1 MNVLGEN
8 KMISRRAVL
17 TTGLFAATTGTLA
30 RPYVARAAA
39 KEIKIGNTMP
49 YSGPASSYGVIGRT
63 ESAFFKMIN
72 DQGGVD
78 GQKVDFIS
86 LDDGYSPPKTV
97 EDIRQLVE
105 EDHVD
110 FCFQTLGTPPNS
122 AIAPYLNRKK
132 VPQLFVGSGAS
143 KWSDYKKYPW
153 TMGWQPN
160 YRTEA
165 QIYTKYMLQSVKDLK
180 LGILYQNDDFGKD
193 YPTGVR
199 DILGDKWDK
208 IVVKNASYETTD
220 ATIDSQIAEIQGAG
234 ANVLLV
240 AAIPKFAAQS
250 IDKVYDL
257 NWKPVFFMTNVA
269 VSVGTVMRPAGPE
282 KSIGVISTQYLKD
295 PTDPAW
301 KDDEGM
307 KVWRAFMAKYNPSG
321 DTTDAATTFAYGISL
336 TMMQVLKQCKGD
348 YSRPNVM
355 HQAENLHDVVNP
367 ILLPG
372 IKMNTGPTDHRPI
385 KEMQLQRWDGKTW
398 VRFGSLIQGAN
409 V

>member
-1 MNVLGEN
+1 
-8 KMISRRAVL
+8 MISRRAVL
-17 TTGLFAATTGTLA
+17 TTGLAAATTGALA

-39 KEIKIGNTMP
+39 TEIKIGNTMP

-63 ESAFFKMIN
+63 ESAFFKMVN
-72 DQGGVD
+72 EQGGVD
-78 GQKVDFIS
+78 GHKINFIS

-132 VPQLFVGSGAS
+132 IPQLFVGSGAS

-165 QIYTKYMLQSVKDLK
+165 QIYTKYMLQTVKDPK

-208 IVVKNASYETTD
+208 IVVRNASYETTD
-220 ATIDSQIAEIQGAG
+220 ATIDSQIAELQSAG

-240 AAIPKFAAQS
+240 AGIPKFAAQS
-250 IDKVYDL
+250 I
-257 NWKPVFFMTNVA
+257 A
-269 VSVGTVMRPAGPE
+269 IGTVMRPAGPE
-282 KSIGVISTQYLKD
+282 KAVGMISTQYLKD

-321 DTTDAATTFAYGISL
+321 DTTDAATAFAYGISL

-348 YSRPNVM
+348 YSPANVM
-355 HQAENLHDVVNP
+355 QQAQNLHDVVNP
-367 ILLPG
+367 IVLPG
-372 IKMNTGPTDHRPI
+372 IKMNTSPTDHRPI
-385 KEMQLQRWDGKTW
+385 KEMQLQKWDGKTW
-398 VRFGSLIQGAN
+398 VRFGGLIEGAN

>member
-1 MNVLGEN
+1 
-8 KMISRRAVL
+8 MINRRAVL
-17 TTGLFAATTGTLA
+17 TTGLAAATTGALG

-39 KEIKIGNTMP
+39 NEIKIGNTMP
-49 YSGPASSYGVIGRT
+49 YSGPASSYSVIGRT
-63 ESAFFKMIN
+63 ESAFFKMLN
-72 DQGGVD
+72 EQGGVD
-78 GQKVDFIS
+78 GHKVDFIS

-97 EDIRQLVE
+97 EDVRQLIE

-110 FCFQTLGTPPNS
+110 FCFQNLGTPCNS

-132 VPQLFVGSGAS
+132 IPQLFVGSGAS

-165 QIYTKYMLQSVKDLK
+165 QIYTKYLLQNIKDPK

-208 IVVKNASYETTD
+208 IVVKNVSYETTD
-220 ATIDSQIAEIQGAG
+220 ATIDSQIAELQSAG

-250 IDKVYDL
+250 ISKVYDL
-257 NWKPVFFMTNVA
+257 KWKPTFFMTNVA
-269 VSVGTVMRPAGPE
+269 ISVGTVMRPAGPE
-282 KSIGVISTQYLKD
+282 KAIGMISTQYLKD

-348 YSRPNVM
+348 YSPANVM
-355 HQAENLHDVVNP
+355 QQAQNLHDLVNP

-372 IKMNTGPTDHRPI
+372 IKMNTSPTDHRPI
-385 KEMQLQRWDGKTW
+385 KEMQLQKWDGKTW
-398 VRFGSLIQGAN
+398 VRFGSLIEGAN

>member
-1 MNVLGEN
+1 
-8 KMISRRAVL
+8 MINRRAVL
-17 TTGLFAATTGTLA
+17 TTGLAAATTGALA

-39 KEIKIGNTMP
+39 DEIKIGNTMP
-49 YSGPASSYGVIGRT
+49 YSGPASSYSVIGHT
-63 ESAFFKMIN
+63 ESAFFKMSN
-72 DQGGVD
+72 EQGGVD
-78 GQKVDFIS
+78 GHKIDFIS

-122 AIAPYLNRKK
+122 AIAAYLNRKK
-132 VPQLFVGSGAS
+132 IPQLFVGSGAS

-165 QIYTKYMLQSVKDLK
+165 QIYTKYMLQNVKDLK

-193 YPTGVR
+193 YPIGVR

-208 IVVKNASYETTD
+208 IVVKSASYETTD
-220 ATIDSQIAEIQGAG
+220 ATIDSQIAEIQSAG

-257 NWKPVFFMTNVA
+257 NWKPTFFMTNVSI
-269 VSVGTVMRPAGPE
+269 SVGTVMRPAGPE
-282 KSIGVISTQYLKD
+282 KAIGMISTQYLKD

-321 DTTDAATTFAYGISL
+321 DTTDAATAFAYGISL
-336 TMMQVLKQCKGD
+336 TMMQVLQQCKGN

-355 HQAENLHDVVNP
+355 HEAENLHDVVNP
-367 ILLPG
+367 MLLPG
-372 IKMNTGPTDHRPI
+372 IKMNTSPTDHRPI
-385 KEMQLQRWDGKTW
+385 KAMQLQKWDGKTW
-398 VRFGSLIQGAN
+398 VRFGGLIQGAN

>member
-1 MNVLGEN
+1 
-8 KMISRRAVL
+8 MISRRAVL

-282 KSIGVISTQYLKD
+282 KSIGMISTQYLKD

-355 HQAENLHDVVNP
+355 HQAENLRDVTNP

-372 IKMNTGPTDHRPI
+372 IKMNTSATDHRPI
-385 KEMQLQRWDGKTW
+385 KEMQLQKWDGKTW
-398 VRFGSLIQGAN
+398 VRFGGLIRGAN

>member
-1 MNVLGEN
+1 
-8 KMISRRAVL
+8 MISRRAVL
-17 TTGLFAATTGTLA
+17 TTGLAAAAAGTLA
-30 RPYVARAAA
+30 RPYIARAAA
-39 KEIKIGNTMP
+39 GEIKIGNTMP
-49 YSGPASSYGVIGRT
+49 YSGPASSYSVIGRT
-63 ESAFFKMIN
+63 EAAFFKMIN
-72 DQGGVD
+72 EQGGVD
-78 GQKVDFIS
+78 GHKIDFIS

-105 EDHVD
+105 EDNVD

-132 VPQLFVGSGAS
+132 IPQLFVGSGAS
-143 KWSDYKKYPW
+143 KWSDIKKYPW
-153 TMGWQPN
+153 TMGFQPN

-165 QIYTKYMLQSVKDLK
+165 QIYTKYMLQTVKDLK

-193 YPTGVR
+193 YPIGVR

-220 ATIDSQIAEIQGAG
+220 ATIDSQIAEIQSAG

-257 NWKPVFFMTNVA
+257 KWKPTFFMTNVSI
-269 VSVGTVMRPAGPE
+269 SVGTVMRPAGPE
-282 KSIGVISTQYLKD
+282 KAIGMISTQYLKD

-321 DTTDAATTFAYGISL
+321 DTTDAATTFAYGVSL
-336 TMMQVLKQCKGD
+336 TMMQVLNQCKGN
-348 YSRPNVM
+348 YSRANVM
-355 HQAENLHDVVNP
+355 HEAENLRDVVNP
-367 ILLPG
+367 VVLPG
-372 IKMNTGPTDHRPI
+372 IKISTSATDHRPI
-385 KEMQLQRWDGKTW
+385 KKMQLQKWDGKTW
-398 VRFGSLIQGAN
+398 VRFGSLIRGAN